1 MKTSRTSAPSGPQYA
16 ECSTPPGRT
25 YASSGPSS
33 YGAVDDERL
42 HPLEHDPELL
52 VRMAVERH
60 GRARLEADE
69 VQHRGVAEQRLPA
82 HAGGE
87 LECAMASSRTNW
99 AICGAPSLDY
109 RCVAVMI
116 VEQRD
121 YHVYTGKLP
130 ELVRLYETEGIPI
143 QQEILGGL
151 VGAFT
156 TDVGALSTYTTLW
169 RYDSFAEREERRA
182 RLQADER
189 WKDVPRQ
196 GPAAHPHAA
205 EPDPRPDVV
214 LAAAVMGALD
224 GKVAIVTGG
233 AQGIG
238 AAIAAGLA
246 AEGATR
252 RRRRP
257 RTRRERRRSEAPT
270 STSDEEDVARMVEET
285 LARHGRIDILV
296 NNAGLYASLEM
307 RAFTE
312 IPLEEWNRV
321 MEVNVASMFLTCRAV
336 VPVMR
341 EQGGGKIVNI
351 SSGTPFRGVPFLLHY
366 VTSKGAIVALTRALA
381 KELGKDSIHVNCV
394 APGFTMS
401 DGVKSHPEVI
411 EKLRDV
417 SVASRTIQ
425 RDQVPEDVV
434 GAVVFLCT
442 PAADFITGQ
451 TMVIDGGQYFH

>member
-1 MKTSRTSAPSGPQYA
+1 VSA
-16 ECSTPPGRT
+16 
-25 YASSGPSS
+25 
-33 YGAVDDERL
+33 
-42 HPLEHDPELL
+42 LE
-52 VRMAVERH
+52 
-60 GRARLEADE
+60 
-69 VQHRGVAEQRLPA
+69 
-82 HAGGE
+82 
-87 LECAMASSRTNW
+87 
-99 AICGAPSLDY
+99 
-109 RCVAVMI
+109 
-116 VEQRD
+116 
-121 YHVYTGKLP
+121 
-130 ELVRLYETEGIPI
+130 
-143 QQEILGGL
+143 
-151 VGAFT
+151 
-156 TDVGALSTYTTLW
+156 
-169 RYDSFAEREERRA
+169 
-182 RLQADER
+182 
-189 WKDVPRQ
+189 
-196 GPAAHPHAA
+196 
-205 EPDPRPDVV
+205 
-214 LAAAVMGALD
+214 

-238 AAIAAGLA
+238 AAIARGLE
-246 AEGATR
+246 AEGATVVVADLDPPEGGIR
-252 RRRRP
+252 ADVS
-257 RTRRERRRSEAPT
+257 SEA
-270 STSDEEDVARMVEET
+270 DVARMVDET
-285 LARHGRIDILV
+285 VERHGRVDILV

-341 EQGGGKIVNI
+341 EHGGGKIVNI
-351 SSGTPFRGVPFLLHY
+351 SSGTPFRGVPYLLHY

-417 SVASRTIQ
+417 SVASRTLQ

-442 PAADFITGQ
+442 PGADFITGQ

>member
-1 MKTSRTSAPSGPQYA
+1 
-16 ECSTPPGRT
+16 
-25 YASSGPSS
+25 
-33 YGAVDDERL
+33 
-42 HPLEHDPELL
+42 
-52 VRMAVERH
+52 
-60 GRARLEADE
+60 
-69 VQHRGVAEQRLPA
+69 
-82 HAGGE
+82 
-87 LECAMASSRTNW
+87 
-99 AICGAPSLDY
+99 
-109 RCVAVMI
+109 
-116 VEQRD
+116 
-121 YHVYTGKLP
+121 
-130 ELVRLYETEGIPI
+130 
-143 QQEILGGL
+143 
-151 VGAFT
+151 
-156 TDVGALSTYTTLW
+156 
-169 RYDSFAEREERRA
+169 
-182 RLQADER
+182 
-189 WKDVPRQ
+189 
-196 GPAAHPHAA
+196 
-205 EPDPRPDVV
+205 
-214 LAAAVMGALD
+214 MGALD

-238 AAIAAGLA
+238 AAIARGLES
-246 AEGATR
+246 EGAEVVIADLE
-252 RRRRP
+252 P
-257 RTRRERRRSEAPT
+257 PEGGIQADVAS
-270 STSDEEDVARMVEET
+270 EEDVERMVGQALE
-285 LARHGRIDILV
+285 RNGRIDILV

-321 MEVNVASMFLTCRAV
+321 MEVNVASMFLTCRAI

-401 DGVKSHPEVI
+401 EGVESHPEVI

-417 SVASRTIQ
+417 SIASRTIQ

>member
-1 MKTSRTSAPSGPQYA
+1 
-16 ECSTPPGRT
+16 
-25 YASSGPSS
+25 
-33 YGAVDDERL
+33 
-42 HPLEHDPELL
+42 
-52 VRMAVERH
+52 
-60 GRARLEADE
+60 
-69 VQHRGVAEQRLPA
+69 
-82 HAGGE
+82 
-87 LECAMASSRTNW
+87 
-99 AICGAPSLDY
+99 
-109 RCVAVMI
+109 MI

-121 YHVYTGKLP
+121 YHVHTGKLP
-130 ELVRLYETEGIPI
+130 EVLRLYEEEGIPI
-143 QQEILGGL
+143 QQEILGGARRRVHDRDRRALDVLDALALRL
-151 VGAFT
+151 V
-156 TDVGALSTYTTLW
+156 
-169 RYDSFAEREERRA
+169 RRA
-182 RLQADER
+182 RGAPGAAPGRPALEG
-189 WKDVPRQ
+189 VPRE
-196 GPAAHPHAA
+196 GAAALPHPA
-205 EPDPRPDVV
+205 EPDPRSDRV
-214 LAAAVMGALD
+214 LAAEVSALD

-238 AAIAAGLA
+238 AAIASGLD
-246 AEGATR
+246 AEGATVVVADLNPPEGGIR
-252 RRRRP
+252 ADVA
-257 RTRRERRRSEAPT
+257 SEA
-270 STSDEEDVARMVEET
+270 DVAAMVEET
-285 LARHGRIDILV
+285 LERHGRIDILV

-366 VTSKGAIVALTRALA
+366 VTSKGAIVAFTRALA
-381 KELGKDSIHVNCV
+381 KELGRDSIHVNCV